1 MIKKLKLFILV
12 SLLMLTAT
20 ACSSDNEAAGTFEGE
35 NVRTVIGS
43 SSTTGDSYLVADG
56 TMRELEKVLNANIK
70 VDAVGA
76 GPAFEVLHNA
86 EPDGTTMLMF
96 HDMTYLGISFGAFD
110 ERYALENMEVGP
122 MMVSNPG
129 SCFAATASAPYN
141 DMVEMADYLRD
152 NPEETVRINIEAG
165 GVSHIG
171 FIAYYEWLVD
181 NYGQEVADRIRVII
195 GGSTAEKSQMMWD
208 GNTDVI
214 FADYTSLLQ
223 YTEEGVDEQLKMK
236 YVGLLDNIEGVDAP
250 SFADL
255 GITVDG
261 EPFRFAKDF
270 AIYLPSGTS
279 DELMQQLEEACKEV
293 SENPEFIEYM
303 NSMHYKVNF
312 MPIEE
317 SREYL
322 IDKRDSLDELI
333 QRSPSLDDL
342 T

>member
-1 MIKKLKLFILV
+1 MKKNFLFIVMIITLIIT
-12 SLLMLTAT
+12 MIG
-20 ACSSDNEAAGTFEGE
+20 CSSGNASPDSFADK

-76 GPAFEVLHNA
+76 GPAFEIISNA
-86 EPDGTTMLMF
+86 KPDGNTIMMF

-110 ERYALENMEVGP
+110 EKYALENMVVGP

-129 SCFAATASAPYN
+129 SCFAAADRTPFN

-152 NPEETVRINIEAG
+152 NPEETVRVNIEAG

-171 FIAYYEWLVD
+171 FIAYYEWLVE
-181 NYGQEVADRIRVII
+181 NYGQDVADRVRVII
-195 GGSTAEKSQMMWD
+195 GGSTAEKSQMLWD

-214 FADYTSLLQ
+214 FADYTSLQQ
-223 YTEEGVDEQLKMK
+223 YTEEGVEDQLKMK

-250 SFADL
+250 SFADMN
-255 GITVDG
+255 ITVDG
-261 EPFRFAKDF
+261 KPFRFAKDF
-270 AIYLPSGTS
+270 AIYLPKGASN
-279 DELMQQLEEACKEV
+279 ELLSELEKACKEV
-293 SENPEFIEYM
+293 AENPEFIEKM
-303 NSMHYKVNF
+303 ESMHYKVNF
-312 MPIEE
+312 MPAEE
-317 SREYL
+317 SRAYL
-322 IDKRDSLDELI
+322 IEKRDALDSLI
-333 QRSPSLDDL
+333 QRAPSLDDL